1 MKIKGLTLIAFC
13 LVGLLIWMNFIDLK
27 FDEIVQGTAIKSE
40 YFIETISLSYLAAYI
55 FYVLNIYLV
64 EKKERKSI
72 LPFVAKKVIGIIVNN
87 YSIINCMTEP
97 SKINMNIDF
106 YPTKDD
112 YKKLLRSINPK
123 EKAPLFFKTK
133 SWIYLFKNRQINTQ
147 NSIDKIW
154 LSGKHVDDQLR
165 RILVEISSS
174 TYLNDSCA
182 FNSEDFNDENLEK
195 YYLVFF
201 EYFQLIQQLRN
212 YYNKN
217 LKEYY
222 LQTLPK
228 QLRK

>member
-13 LVGLLIWMNFIDLK
+13 LVGLLIWMNFIDYK
-27 FDEIVQGTAIKSE
+27 FYEIVQGTAIKSE
-40 YFIETISLSYLAAYI
+40 YFMETISLSYLAAYI

-64 EKKERKSI
+64 EKKAI
-72 LPFVAKKVIGIIVNN
+72 LPFVAKKVIGIIINN
-87 YSIINCMTEP
+87 YSIINSITEP

-106 YPTKDD
+106 YPSKDD
-112 YKKLLRSINPK
+112 YKKLLKSINPK
-123 EKAPLFFKTK
+123 EKAPLFFKNK
-133 SWIYLFKNRQINTQ
+133 SWIFLFRNRQISTH
-147 NSIDKIW
+147 NSIDKIL
-154 LSGKHVDDQLR
+154 LSGKHIDDQLR
-165 RILVEISSS
+165 IILLEISSS
-174 TYLNDSCA
+174 TYLNDRCA

-201 EYFQLIQQLRN
+201 KYFQLIQQLRI

>member
-1 MKIKGLTLIAFC
+1 
-13 LVGLLIWMNFIDLK
+13 MNFIDYK
-27 FDEIVQGTAIKSE
+27 FYEIVQGTAIKSE
-40 YFIETISLSYLAAYI
+40 YFMETISLSYLAAYI

-64 EKKERKSI
+64 EKKAI
-72 LPFVAKKVIGIIVNN
+72 LPFVAKKVIGIIINN
-87 YSIINCMTEP
+87 YSIINSITEP

-106 YPTKDD
+106 YPSKDD
-112 YKKLLRSINPK
+112 YKKLLKSINPK
-123 EKAPLFFKTK
+123 EKAPLFFKNK
-133 SWIYLFKNRQINTQ
+133 SWIFLFRNRQISTH
-147 NSIDKIW
+147 NSIDKIL
-154 LSGKHVDDQLR
+154 LSGKHIDDQLR
-165 RILVEISSS
+165 IILLEISSS
-174 TYLNDSCA
+174 TYLNDRCA

-201 EYFQLIQQLRN
+201 KYFQLIQQLRI